1 MTEHVLL
8 QGEYLDAATELR
20 AIALERKDLATRE
33 AECKRIIEKHLAV
46 GDRGVTPDGEE
57 IITVRAGARRFDAG
71 LSCGRYT
78 SALATGEGLSGLL
91 LGGLGILQN
100 AVRVLPRLV
109 RGCSPS
115 TAGTRQ
121 VLT

>member
-1 MTEHVLL
+1 MTEHVQL

-33 AECKRIIEKHLAV
+33 AECKRIIEKHLAI

-71 LSCGRYT
+71 LATENLPAAVLAQITTMQIDPQRAKT
-78 SALATGEGLSGLL
+78 ILAPALYDLCCT
-91 LGGLGILQN
+91 QN
-100 AVRVLPRLV
+100 RASVIVL
-109 RGCSPS
+109 
-115 TAGTRQ
+115 
-121 VLT
+121 

>member
-71 LSCGRYT
+71 LASENLPKAVLAQITTMQIDAQRAKT
-78 SALATGEGLSGLL
+78 ILAPALYDLCCTENRASV
-91 LGGLGILQN
+91 I
-100 AVRVLPRLV
+100 VL
-109 RGCSPS
+109 
-115 TAGTRQ
+115 
-121 VLT
+121 